1 MKVVILAGGR
11 GTRISEESS
20 VKPKPMVE
28 IGEAPILWHIMKIY
42 SYYGYNDFVICLGY
56 KGYLIKEYFANYY
69 RHMSEVISFD
79 FSNHNAVQYQKN
91 KVDPW
96 KVTLVD
102 TGLDTMT
109 GSRVARIRPY
119 LDNKPFMLT
128 YGDGLASIDIHRLVD
143 SHQKS
148 GKIATITAVQPE
160 GRFGRL
166 ELENNDVIGFS
177 EKVKGDGSWI
187 NGGFMV
193 LNQEVFEFIDNEDDV
208 ILEQAP
214 LQNLAKQR
222 ELNVYKHEQFWQP
235 MDTLREKIVL
245 DSMWKKGKAEWKV
258 WN

>member
-1 MKVVILAGGR
+1 VKVVILAGGR

-28 IGEAPILWHIMKIY
+28 IGESPILWHIMKIY

-56 KGYLIKEYFANYY
+56 KGYFIKEYFANYFQH
-69 RHMSEVISFD
+69 RSEVISFD
-79 FSNHNAVQYQKN
+79 YSNYNSVTYQKCN
-91 KVDPW
+91 IDPW

-109 GSRVARIRPY
+109 GSRVARIKPY
-119 LDNKPFMLT
+119 LDDKPFMLT
-128 YGDGLASIDIHRLVD
+128 YGDGLANINIRSLVE

-166 ELENNDVIGFS
+166 ELENNEVIGFS

-193 LNQEVFEFIDNEDDV
+193 LNQEVFKFIDNEQDI
-208 ILEQAP
+208 ILEQDP

-222 ELNVYKHEQFWQP
+222 QLNVYKHEHFWQP

-245 DSMWKKGKAEWKV
+245 DNLWKSGKAEWKL
-258 WN
+258 WE